1 MFVSVITRFL
11 SGYFFAPMTVPLNIP
26 GIPDIPGFGDIK
38 DAFVDG
44 IGEAFDQMVDAIIE
58 AINDK
63 YLWLL
68 ESTIRLIG
76 NIGMPPAEMF
86 KEGPV
91 SVLFGGTY
99 GLAMNIMRFI
109 LIVSALILL
118 INTARQRRSEVGGRV
133 LTSLVGLVLFSFLFY
148 PLYGFLDSL
157 ARTGAESVIELVSQ
171 SAGSDELSDLVVP
184 DDLFGAF
191 LTAGIGTIVMFFVL
205 LEAASMW
212 IGTIILVVW
221 YPMSVALRP
230 FGRFGLVQFN
240 VCTALL
246 FTIPLSLIMMSFALS
261 FGVFAVNLVEDTTA
275 VEAVPGATTLIAVI
289 CTIVGGIAAAYIP
302 YALFKAAYAKS
313 SQVFGN
319 VESRLQSGIDV
330 MSMPTVSTKEAHQ
343 SQTRN
348 RFAMMSFMGGV
359 GAQAVLSDRPTGQEM
374 KSQLLDRAS
383 MAAKAAPDP
392 RVRAAAWA
400 VDFARQYTQKRKA
413 QDGGDS

>member
-11 SGYFFAPMTVPLNIP
+11 SGYFAVPMNIP

-44 IGEAFDQMVDAIIE
+44 IGEAFDQMVDAIIQTV
-58 AINDK
+58 NDK

-68 ESTIRLIG
+68 ETTIRLIG
-76 NIGMPPAEMF
+76 NIGMPPAEIF
-86 KEGPV
+86 REGPV
-91 SVLFGGTY
+91 SVLLGGTY
-99 GLAMNIMRFI
+99 GLATNIMRFI

-118 INTARQRRSEVGGRV
+118 IATARQRRTELGGRV
-133 LTSLVGLVLFSFLFY
+133 LTSLFGLVLFSVLFF

-171 SAGSDELSDLVVP
+171 SAGSDDLSDLVVP

-191 LTAGIGTIVMFFVL
+191 LTAGIGTIIMFFVV
-205 LEAASMW
+205 LEAAGMW
-212 IGTIILVVW
+212 IGTILVAVW

-246 FTIPLSLIMMSFALS
+246 FTIPLSLILMSFALS
-261 FGVFAVNLVEDTTA
+261 FGVFAVTLVEGTTA
-275 VEAVPGATTLIAVI
+275 IEAVPGASTMLAVI

-330 MSMPTVSTKEAHQ
+330 LSMPTVSTKEAQQ

-348 RFAMMSFMGGV
+348 RFAMLSFMGGV
-359 GAQAVLSDRPTGQEM
+359 ATHSVLSDQPTGREM
-374 KSQLLDRAS
+374 KTQLLDRAS

-392 RVRAAAWA
+392 RIRAASWA
-400 VDFARQYTQKRKA
+400 YDFTKQYAQKRRNAK
-413 QDGGDS
+413 GGES

>member
-11 SGYFFAPMTVPLNIP
+11 SGYFFAPMNVP

-44 IGEAFDQMVDAIIE
+44 IGEAFDQMVDAIVGSV
-58 AINDK
+58 NDK

-86 KEGPV
+86 QEGPV
-91 SVLFGGTY
+91 SILLGGTY
-99 GLAMNIMRFI
+99 GLSVNIMRFI

-118 INTARQRRSEVGGRV
+118 IMTARQRRSEIGGRV
-133 LTSLVGLVLFSFLFY
+133 LTSLFGLVLFSFLFF

-157 ARTGAESVIELVSQ
+157 ARTGAESAIELISQ
-171 SAGSDELSDLVVP
+171 SAGGDELSDLVVP

-191 LTAGIGTIVMFFVL
+191 LTAGIGTIIMFFVL
-205 LEAASMW
+205 IEAAGMW
-212 IGTIILVVW
+212 IGTILVAVW

-246 FTIPLSLIMMSFALS
+246 FTIPLSLIMMSFALA
-261 FGVFAVNLVEDTTA
+261 FGVFAVNLVESTTA
-275 VEAVPGATTLIAVI
+275 IEAVPGATTMISVI
-289 CTIVGGIAAAYIP
+289 CTIVGGLAAAYIP

-330 MSMPTVSTKEAHQ
+330 HSMPTVSTKQAQEDQ
-343 SQTRN
+343 SRK
-348 RFAMMSFMGGV
+348 RLALLSFVGG
-359 GAQAVLSDRPTGQEM
+359 AASHAVLSDRPTGQEM
-374 KSQLLDRAS
+374 KTQVLDRVS

-392 RVRAAAWA
+392 RVRAASWA
-400 VDFARQYTQKRKA
+400 YDFTRQYAQKRKSSK
-413 QDGGDS
+413 GGEGS